1 MKETSHP
8 AKGTPPGQ
16 GESCAQPAWREQ
28 FPIDVPDDE
37 YRSRRDFTKLVG
49 LTSLAFVAGQGY
61 IVVESER
68 QKVRGRL
75 PELEI
80 AGANE
85 LAVGSSKL
93 FHYPDKGDA
102 CVLVRV
108 SEDRHLAYGQKCTHL
123 SCPVIPA
130 PSEGKFLCPCHHGYF
145 DLFTGEPLAGPP
157 RRALPAIELSFRD
170 EKIFAVGIKERS
182 A

>member
-1 MKETSHP
+1 MKDKPHST
-8 AKGTPPGQ
+8 TPLSSERSGA
-16 GESCAQPAWREQ
+16 SSQPAWREQ

-68 QKVRGRL
+68 QRGRGPL

-80 AGANE
+80 AGVDE
-85 LAVGSSKL
+85 LAVGESKL
-93 FHYPDKGDA
+93 FHYPEKGDA
-102 CVLVRV
+102 CILVRI
-108 SEDRHLAYGQKCTHL
+108 SDERYLAYGQKCTHL

-130 PSEGKFLCPCHHGYF
+130 PAEGKFLCPCHHGYF
-145 DLFTGEPLAGPP
+145 DIYTGEPLAGPP
-157 RRALPAIELSFRD
+157 RRALPAVELGIRD
-170 EKIFAVGIKERS
+170 NKIFAIGMKDRY